1 MIKILKIYFILIFI
15 SLNFTFLEKEEG
27 QNLEYK
33 ILKNDIIKVKDI
45 IIYIKS
51 INEIKSLKFFF
62 IFVLMYPLIGILVLS
77 SFLTLLWSLYYH
89 ISIILFKKNK
99 KYFPICVKEE
109 CFRIHSDI
117 KIWKILKMLLYQI
130 PQIKGYYNAYTVN
143 NKKKE
148 KKIKDMIFFSLN
160 NYKNIIVFSISPLR
174 LHFILELTLFV
185 YRNLKRNFFIYEFRK
200 YMYYQI
206 YIYNANMF
214 GKVKKMKILKNSE
227 NKILFNP
234 EKKSLLQ
241 KGFIGSKNGL
251 YTANSI
257 NGPHYI
263 CCPWYYNTHK
273 SNISQFTG
281 KIPKAW
287 ENDHQ
292 SIKLNAINYK
302 KDQMY
307 LVSNMLMNNEDFKK
321 TYSAKIHINAGIT
334 DIQLYNYMN
343 LLIVNKRYYNKNSL
357 IEITSTKCNI
367 LQLEGKNVF
376 EKIIEE
382 SKNRNEI
389 KKAEKILEAYEKL
402 SKYQKNYL
410 FEEYSSD
417 KVYDFHKKTM
427 DERLY
432 EIARKR
438 EIIEIIELD
447 NIQL

>member
-1 MIKILKIYFILIFI
+1 
-15 SLNFTFLEKEEG
+15 
-27 QNLEYK
+27 
-33 ILKNDIIKVKDI
+33 
-45 IIYIKS
+45 
-51 INEIKSLKFFF
+51 
-62 IFVLMYPLIGILVLS
+62 
-77 SFLTLLWSLYYH
+77 
-89 ISIILFKKNK
+89 
-99 KYFPICVKEE
+99 
-109 CFRIHSDI
+109 
-117 KIWKILKMLLYQI
+117 
-130 PQIKGYYNAYTVN
+130 
-143 NKKKE
+143 
-148 KKIKDMIFFSLN
+148 
-160 NYKNIIVFSISPLR
+160 
-174 LHFILELTLFV
+174 
-185 YRNLKRNFFIYEFRK
+185 
-200 YMYYQI
+200 
-206 YIYNANMF
+206 
-214 GKVKKMKILKNSE
+214 
-227 NKILFNP
+227 
-234 EKKSLLQ
+234 
-241 KGFIGSKNGL
+241 
-251 YTANSI
+251 
-257 NGPHYI
+257 
-263 CCPWYYNTHK
+263 
-273 SNISQFTG
+273 
-281 KIPKAW
+281 
-287 ENDHQ
+287 
-292 SIKLNAINYK
+292 
-302 KDQMY
+302 
-307 LVSNMLMNNEDFKK
+307 MLMNNEDFKK